1 MPDTVPL
8 AAAAAEPPAPVA
20 PPDGF
25 CPADWYERH
34 HAPFRAGI
42 LVRQDRSPRLL
53 EQLPPA

>member
-8 AAAAAEPPAPVA
+8 AAAAEPPAPVA
-20 PPDGF
+20 PDGF
-25 CPADWYERH
+25 RPADWYERYQ
-34 HAPFRAGI
+34 APFRAGI